1 MKFSKR
7 ALFGIAA
14 AATFT
19 ASAAVADYPEKPIKI
34 MVGFSAGGG
43 TDTTAR
49 GFASYMHE
57 AESMN
62 GQPAYIVNLPGASGQ
77 KAAKAVLGE
86 KSDGYT
92 LYMINIGTFSVGE
105 LAKGKDRPYSVMDD
119 FTNLGCASQLVTSL
133 QVHTSNSAKSM
144 QEYIDQ
150 VKASGKT
157 VTWGTSGATTMHS
170 GIGNFFFDA
179 YGIPHKMVPFKGGSK
194 ARAALV
200 SQSVEAVFGGVNTV
214 VGFEDDIRPL
224 ASAGADRD
232 PTAKELPTFKEQGL
246 NGVEFT
252 GLMRLFAKSD
262 VPDEVKADV
271 GKAIEQ
277 ISGIKG
283 FKKYMGKND
292 LAAFYTSSADAT
304 AAQAAMFKTMA
315 PVVEKILAN
324 N

>member
-1 MKFSKR
+1 M
-7 ALFGIAA
+7 
-14 AATFT
+14 
-19 ASAAVADYPEKPIKI
+19 
-34 MVGFSAGGG
+34 
-43 TDTTAR
+43 
-49 GFASYMHE
+49 
-57 AESMN
+57 
-62 GQPAYIVNLPGASGQ
+62 
-77 KAAKAVLGE
+77 
-86 KSDGYT
+86 
-92 LYMINIGTFSVGE
+92 
-105 LAKGKDRPYSVMDD
+105 
-119 FTNLGCASQLVTSL
+119 
-133 QVHTSNSAKSM
+133 
-144 QEYIDQ
+144 
-150 VKASGKT
+150 
-157 VTWGTSGATTMHS
+157 
-170 GIGNFFFDA
+170 
-179 YGIPHKMVPFKGGSK
+179 
-194 ARAALV
+194 
-200 SQSVEAVFGGVNTV
+200 NTV

-252 GLMRLFAKSD
+252 GLMCLFSKSD

-292 LAAFYTSSADAT
+292 LAAFYTNSADAT